1 MNTNEIIRLLQDFQ
15 KLRIDLLKESQISTV
30 GKKIKTL
37 YVTAEKDV
45 RIQELNSQ
53 IHDLNQ
59 NHYPNYFKAKLKLEK
74 ADKPPKTKDL
84 AVLTKYLE
92 YLKLLKAKYEKEV
105 NTSLSL
111 LKKIQKAQDNESIQI
126 LLSCK
131 EEELSDLEL
140 ITNVKLKKEIS
151 SYRQTKL
158 ASSQNNK
165 ALTAFKKAEKKV
177 LDVLSK
183 IKRVRETGLV

>member
-59 NHYPNYFKAKLKLEK
+59 NHYPNYFKAKFINIGNKMIFLLMLKNM
-74 ADKPPKTKDL
+74 
-84 AVLTKYLE
+84 VF
-92 YLKLLKAKYEKEV
+92 
-105 NTSLSL
+105 
-111 LKKIQKAQDNESIQI
+111 I
-126 LLSCK
+126 LLIC
-131 EEELSDLEL
+131 
-140 ITNVKLKKEIS
+140 
-151 SYRQTKL
+151 
-158 ASSQNNK
+158 
-165 ALTAFKKAEKKV
+165 
-177 LDVLSK
+177 
-183 IKRVRETGLV
+183 

>member
-59 NHYPNYFKAKLKLEK
+59 NHYPKYFKAKLKLEQI
-74 ADKPPKTKDL
+74 
-84 AVLTKYLE
+84 
-92 YLKLLKAKYEKEV
+92 
-105 NTSLSL
+105 N
-111 LKKIQKAQDNESIQI
+111 KK
-126 LLSCK
+126 
-131 EEELSDLEL
+131 
-140 ITNVKLKKEIS
+140 
-151 SYRQTKL
+151 
-158 ASSQNNK
+158 
-165 ALTAFKKAEKKV
+165 
-177 LDVLSK
+177 
-183 IKRVRETGLV
+183 